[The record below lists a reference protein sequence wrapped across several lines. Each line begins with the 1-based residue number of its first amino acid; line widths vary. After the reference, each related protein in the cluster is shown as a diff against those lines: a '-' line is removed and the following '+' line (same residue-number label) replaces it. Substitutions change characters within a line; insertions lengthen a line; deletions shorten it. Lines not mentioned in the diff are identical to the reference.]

1 MRIGQTAWVSKLRLI
16 WNILTSPQTT
26 NQDEARS
33 EYMTRSILVG
43 LVLVAAIFLPT
54 FFILWYRK
62 VFTIAVPVAAV
73 LFTTVFIAGWLLC
86 LRGKWQ
92 LARYLPVAS
101 FLAAGIV
108 DACLHGPRL
117 HNALAFTMMIL
128 LTSILHGSRT
138 QWLALVLSLLATLI
152 AHYTMVGA
160 TTSWLELTAQRYHL
174 TIICVFLLAF
184 TLLQH
189 FFRTRY
195 QRALEH
201 SRDLAFKLEDELAD
215 RRRVEEDL
223 RESEAKYRAI
233 LEGVQDGYY
242 EVDIEGRFLFVN
254 DAVCRFLG
262 YSRHQLIGM
271 AYTRYMDEQNAE
283 AVLELFGHV
292 ASSGEPLSG
301 TELEVTRSDGSR
313 CSVETSVSLIV
324 SAAGHPVGFRGVAR
338 DITERK
344 WANKVEQVL
353 HSISEAVT
361 SARDLTGLLT
371 AVRSLLSTVIDT
383 TNFYVALYNA
393 DTEIYSFPYF
403 IDQVDGNEPIKMK
416 AVHGSLTDYVRRTGK
431 SLLLDKTARAD
442 LAKRQGIERGIGTK
456 AAIWLGVPLVTD
468 RGTIGVVVVQSYDNP
483 NLYTKKDLE
492 LLNRAAGHISVA
504 VERKQAESRHLELE
518 AQVRQAQKMESL
530 GVLAGGIAHD
540 FNNLL
545 QVMAGVPH
553 LLQSHCD
560 NPSQVS
566 TIAGELEQLVK
577 LGGQQASKLLL
588 FSRKE
593 PASLQPHDL
602 NVVVAE
608 SVGFLRRLIRENISL
623 EMEMA
628 EQPLPVHADRGQLE
642 QVLMNLAV
650 NATDAMPLGGE
661 LIIRTGGHE
670 DKKVWFEVE
679 DSGGGVSE
687 EIAERIFDPFFTTK
701 DPAEGTGLGLS
712 VVHGIIRQH
721 GGQVSLRN
729 RTGKGAIFRVVLNR
743 AEEIPAE
750 PAVEPEPDRREPAI
764 SDANIL
770 LVEDDEDVRESL
782 TVLIKM
788 LGYQVTAAS
797 SGEAAIELASRE
809 RFNLMITDYL
819 LPGISGLELA
829 SVLKE
834 RPHSPEVI
842 LLTGYAEDEALQQVV
857 SEGVINLLRKPCSTS
872 TLSEAIKHGL
882 GSATRSSEPAQ

>member
-1 MRIGQTAWVSKLRLI
+1 
-16 WNILTSPQTT
+16 
-26 NQDEARS
+26 
-33 EYMTRSILVG
+33 MTRSILVG
-43 LVLVAAIFLPT
+43 LVLVAVIFLPT
-54 FFILWYRK
+54 FLILWHK
-62 VFTIAVPVAAV
+62 KIFTIAVPVAAV
-73 LFTTVFIAGWLLC
+73 LFTTVFSTGWLLC
-86 LRGKWQ
+86 LWGRWRI
-92 LARYLPVAS
+92 ARYLPVAS
-101 FLAAGIV
+101 FLAAGII
-108 DACLHGPRL
+108 DASLHGPRL
-117 HNALAFTMMIL
+117 HNTLAFTMMIL

-138 QWLALVLSLLATLI
+138 QWLALVLSLGAILV
-152 AHYTMVGA
+152 AHYTMVSGA
-160 TTSWLELTAQRYHL
+160 ASGLELAIQRYHL
-174 TIICVFLLAF
+174 TIICVFFLAF

-201 SRDLAFKLEDELAD
+201 SRDLAFKLEGELAD
-215 RRRVEEDL
+215 RRRVEENL

-242 EVDIEGRFLFVN
+242 EVDIEGKFLYVN

-271 AYTRYMDEQNAE
+271 TYSRYMDEQNAA
-283 AVLELFGHV
+283 AVLEVYGQVL
-292 ASSGEPLSG
+292 SSGEPLSG
-301 TELEVTRSDGSR
+301 AEIEVTRSDGSR

-324 SAAGHPVGFRGVAR
+324 SAAGQPVGFRGVAR
-338 DITERK
+338 DITDRK
-344 WANKVEQVL
+344 WAAKVAQVL

-361 SARDLTGLLT
+361 SARDLTGLLA
-371 AVRSLLSTVIDT
+371 AVRSLLGTVIDT
-383 TNFYVALYNA
+383 TNLYVALYKA
-393 DTEIYSFPYF
+393 DTEAYSFPF
-403 IDQVDGNEPIKMK
+403 FTDQLEGDEPLKIR

-431 SLLLDKTARAD
+431 PLLLDDKARAE
-442 LAKRQGIERGIGTK
+442 LAEREGIEQGIGTR
-456 AAIWLGVPLVTD
+456 AAIWLGVPLITD

-483 NLYTKKDLE
+483 NLYSKKDLE
-492 LLNRAAGHISVA
+492 LLSRAAGHISVA

-545 QVMAGVPH
+545 QIMAGVPH
-553 LLQSHCD
+553 LLQAHCD
-560 NPSQVS
+560 KPNQVS

-602 NVVVAE
+602 NIVVAE

-623 EMEMA
+623 QMEMA

-661 LIIRTGGHE
+661 LIIRTGEQE
-670 DKKVWFEVE
+670 DKKVRFEVE
-679 DSGGGVSE
+679 DTGGGVPD
-687 EIAERIFDPFFTTK
+687 EIAERVFDPFFTTK

-729 RTGKGAIFRVVLNR
+729 RADKGAVFRVVLNR

-750 PAVEPEPDRREPAI
+750 PVVETVPDRHEPAI
-764 SDANIL
+764 SDAHIL
-770 LVEDDEDVRESL
+770 LVEDDDDVRESL

-788 LGYQVTAAS
+788 LGYHVTAAS
-797 SGEAAIELASRE
+797 SGEAAIELAARE

-829 SVLKE
+829 GVLQD
-834 RPHSPEVI
+834 RPHTPEVI

-872 TLSEAIKHGL
+872 TLAEAIKHGL
-882 GSATRSSEPAQ
+882 GNATK

>member
-1 MRIGQTAWVSKLRLI
+1 
-16 WNILTSPQTT
+16 
-26 NQDEARS
+26 
-33 EYMTRSILVG
+33 MTRSILVG

-54 FFILWYRK
+54 FLILWYKK
-62 VFTIAVPVAAV
+62 VFTVAVPVAAV
-73 LFTTVFIAGWLLC
+73 LFTVVFSTGWLLC

-92 LARYLPVAS
+92 LARYLPIAS

-108 DACLHGPRL
+108 DASLHGPRL

-138 QWLALVLSLLATLI
+138 QWLALVLSLMATLTAHYAVAGGITSVIELATR
-152 AHYTMVGA
+152 
-160 TTSWLELTAQRYHL
+160 RYNL
-174 TIICVFLLAF
+174 TIICVFFLAF

-201 SRDLAFKLEDELAD
+201 SRDLATKLAGELAD

-242 EVDIEGRFLFVN
+242 EVDIDGRFLFVN

-271 AYTRYMDEQNAE
+271 PYTRYMDEQNAA
-283 AVLELFGHV
+283 AVLELFGEV
-292 ASSGEPLSG
+292 LSSGEPLSG
-301 TELEVTRSDGSR
+301 TEFEITRSDGSR
-313 CSVETSVSLIV
+313 CCVETSVSLIV
-324 SAAGHPVGFRGVAR
+324 SAAGQPVGFRGVAR
-338 DITERK
+338 DITDRK
-344 WANKVEQVL
+344 WSEKVEQVL
-353 HSISEAVT
+353 HSISEAMT
-361 SARDLTGLLT
+361 SARDLSGLLA
-371 AVRSLLSTVIDT
+371 AVRSLLGTIIDT
-383 TNFYVALYNA
+383 TNLYVALYDA
-393 DTEIYSFPYF
+393 DTETYSFPFYA
-403 IDQVDGNEPIKMK
+403 DERDRLETSRVR
-416 AVHGSLTDYVRRTGK
+416 AVPGSLTDYVRRTGK
-431 SLLLDKTARAD
+431 PMLLDSSTRAE
-442 LAKRQGIERGIGTK
+442 LAEQEGIEQGLGTRSEV
-456 AAIWLGVPLVTD
+456 WLGVPLITD
-468 RGTIGVVVVQSYDNP
+468 RGTIGVVVVQSYDDP
-483 NLYTKKDLE
+483 NLYSRKELE
-492 LLNRAAGHISVA
+492 LLSRAAGHISVA

-553 LLQSHCD
+553 LLQAHCD
-560 NPSQVS
+560 NPNQVS

-593 PASLQPHDL
+593 PASLQPLDL
-602 NVVVAE
+602 NTVVAE

-623 EMEMA
+623 QMEMA
-628 EQPLPVHADRGQLE
+628 EQPLPVHGDRGLLE

-661 LIIRTGGHE
+661 LIIRTGEQE

-679 DSGGGVSE
+679 DSGGGVPE
-687 EIAERIFDPFFTTK
+687 EIVERVFDPFFTTK

-729 RTGKGAIFRVVLNR
+729 RTDRGAVFRVVLAR
-743 AEEIPAE
+743 AEEIP
-750 PAVEPEPDRREPAI
+750 VEPVIEPVQDRREPAI
-764 SDANIL
+764 TDANIL

-788 LGYQVTAAS
+788 LGYQVTAAA
-797 SGEAAIELASRE
+797 SGEVAIELANRE

-819 LPGISGLELA
+819 LPGISGLEVA
-829 SVLKE
+829 GVLQD
-834 RPHSPEVI
+834 RPQPPEVI
-842 LLTGYAEDEALQQVV
+842 LLTGYAEDEALQKVV

-872 TLSEAIKHGL
+872 TLAEAIKHGL
-882 GSATRSSEPAQ
+882 GKATRQ